1 MNTSVKFELPLFVA
15 ISINLS
21 TIRIMCK
28 QTSSITTA
36 GAMEL

>member
-28 QTSSITTA
+28 QTSITTA

>member
-28 QTSSITTA
+28 QTSITTA
-36 GAMEL
+36 GVMEL